1 MTERIN
7 PKRVNVHVTHDV
19 SVVLLPAAGRAVRVL
34 RLRLRAR
41 REGQRGVRGRRAG
54 AARVAQDKYLVC
66 GDECSNQAS
75 ARSASTFRPKVAQ
88 NVMRVPCPQ
97 VLRPGVGDARSIERR
112 TCSLPGSEGSSRGTS
127 AEGLSAIALR
137 SAGRACLRGREGGME
152 GSRGVRA
159 RGVRAI
165 SRGRWNWKERP
176 ARRPTGGGD
185 AIARARATSRE

>member
-7 PKRVNVHVTHDV
+7 SKRVNVHVTHDV

-75 ARSASTFRPKVAQ
+75 ARSATFRPKVAQ
-88 NVMRVPCPQ
+88 NVMRVPCPL

>member
-1 MTERIN
+1 MLQS
-7 PKRVNVHVTHDV
+7 
-19 SVVLLPAAGRAVRVL
+19 SVRAIR
-34 RLRLRAR
+34 
-41 REGQRGVRGRRAG
+41 
-54 AARVAQDKYLVC
+54 DF
-66 GDECSNQAS
+66 S
-75 ARSASTFRPKVAQ
+75 FRPKVAQ
-88 NVMRVPCPQ
+88 NVMRVPCPL

-176 ARRPTGGGD
+176 ARRPTGGGTPS
-185 AIARARATSRE
+185 RARERRRASDPRRDARSGSGSAEWRRARRSSLTSASCARKRATFVRFSFCTGDLLRVLLFVRGLLLNSVFTT